1 MNILISKVNNAH
13 FTKCP
18 EIMRTW
24 GGIDVS
30 AQMVFNMA
38 LSYHEHTFYYIGL
51 NDISD
56 IENCPVNLI
65 DVETPIKALKKQY
78 KDLEKYEVAIKYF
91 EINNIK
97 LDLAIYWYC
106 RFTNLVYF
114 KDEYMTKKG
123 TPRKIRACEKG
134 LCHIFSPAKAFELPV
149 YYIIDDITELDKLPY
164 DMPAP
169 TAVWTQCNTTTTQ
182 EYYISKDNPVREK
195 RIIPLTYKP
204 IEILWL
210 QNRQKVDWRNFN
222 KTNEIIVTCNGP
234 ANQTLDKFNYVKKWV
249 IDLFEDGKVYGK
261 WTSPK
266 LLTDKIT
273 ECGVED
279 KFIWKGMCEME
290 DLMFDTKYTI
300 VVPPSDKYPEFVTQK
315 VYSMLYYGIIPFW
328 CKNDYDSKNIYSNF
342 PDFIKVESTD
352 ELLQKIDFLNNNPE
366 EYRKL
371 LYELYDLLEDK
382 YFDNRL
388 IHEIFDEILLNN
400 NI

>member
-1 MNILISKVNNAH
+1 
-13 FTKCP
+13 
-18 EIMRTW
+18 
-24 GGIDVS
+24 
-30 AQMVFNMA
+30 
-38 LSYHEHTFYYIGL
+38 
-51 NDISD
+51 
-56 IENCPVNLI
+56 
-65 DVETPIKALKKQY
+65 
-78 KDLEKYEVAIKYF
+78 
-91 EINNIK
+91 
-97 LDLAIYWYC
+97 
-106 RFTNLVYF
+106 
-114 KDEYMTKKG
+114 
-123 TPRKIRACEKG
+123 
-134 LCHIFSPAKAFELPV
+134 
-149 YYIIDDITELDKLPY
+149 
-164 DMPAP
+164 
-169 TAVWTQCNTTTTQ
+169 
-182 EYYISKDNPVREK
+182 
-195 RIIPLTYKP
+195 
-204 IEILWL
+204 
-210 QNRQKVDWRNFN
+210 
-222 KTNEIIVTCNGP
+222 
-234 ANQTLDKFNYVKKWV
+234 VKKWV

-290 DLMFDTKYTI
+290 DLMFNTKYTI

-371 LYELYDLLEDK
+371 LYELYDLIEDK